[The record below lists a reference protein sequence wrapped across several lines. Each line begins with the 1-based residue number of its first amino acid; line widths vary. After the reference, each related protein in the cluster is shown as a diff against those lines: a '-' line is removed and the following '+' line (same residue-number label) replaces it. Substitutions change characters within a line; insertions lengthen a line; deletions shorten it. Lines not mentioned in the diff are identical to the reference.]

1 MEKRKNGVC
10 VKGGER
16 EQKASERERET
27 ETNRYIH

>member
-16 EQKASERERET
+16 EQKASERET